1 MESILLIITLI
12 IVIVAVSFRRRTIME
27 KSTHKSP
34 KQIAN
39 IEQQE
44 KEQITDEVVAV
55 ILPTINNDQ

>member
-1 MESILLIITLI
+1 
-12 IVIVAVSFRRRTIME
+12 ME

-55 ILPTINNDQ
+55 ILPTINNDK